1 MKKIMILAV
10 MVAMILGFSMQ
21 ANANLPNLVYQLIYD
36 NDLDITWYDYATVS
50 NTWQNH
56 MDWASGSIIDFESTT
71 YNDLRLP
78 STLGASL
85 SYASETELSGS
96 PGQAWKLSFYIGQ
109 QLNFTRNG
117 SNYGIAVRNGDVAA
131 TVVSEPISS
140 TISDATLVFAFQKEF

>member
-56 MDWASGSIIDFESTT
+56 MDLLSGSSIDLESTIFD
-71 YNDLRLP
+71 DLRLS
-78 STLGASL
+78 STSDGPLRN
-85 SYASETELSGS
+85 S
-96 PGQAWKLSFYIGQ
+96 PGQEWKLSFYIAQ
-109 QLNFTRNG
+109 QLNFTKNG
-117 SNYGIAVRNGDVAA
+117 SNYAVAVRNGDVDA
-131 TVVSEPISS
+131 TITPEPI
-140 TISDATLVFAFQKEF
+140 ISGIDRTTLVFAFQKEF